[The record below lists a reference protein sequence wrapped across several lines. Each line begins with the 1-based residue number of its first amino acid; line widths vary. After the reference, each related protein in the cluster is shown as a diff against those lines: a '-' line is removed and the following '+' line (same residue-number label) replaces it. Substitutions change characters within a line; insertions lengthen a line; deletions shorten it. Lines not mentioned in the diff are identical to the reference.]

1 MATVLAV
8 DDEPDILEIV
18 KVNLELE
25 GHTVL
30 VARSG
35 AEALEVVRQGPP
47 DLVLL
52 DIMMPG
58 MDGWDVLARLKRDP
72 ELHAMT
78 VPVVMLTALT
88 ADDDRVRGGIEGA
101 VRYLTKP
108 FLPADL
114 CTEVNRVLEGEPEP
128 VRRKQVQRESLAE
141 LARMEKGAS
150 EARSDD
156 ARPHVTRLERVPE
169 PQPEPPHMRAARER
183 IGSLSPKQRE
193 LLDVLH
199 ASASVSQAAADLRVS
214 RSNVYA
220 SLRRISRKLGTRS
233 VGELLAL
240 VREGDLLG

>member
-35 AEALEVVRQGPP
+35 AEAIELVRRTVP

-58 MDGWDVLARLKRDP
+58 TDGWEVLARLKRDP
-72 ELHAMT
+72 ELHATT
-78 VPVVMLTALT
+78 VPVVMLTALSA
-88 ADDDRVRGGIEGA
+88 ADDRLRGGIEGA

-114 CTEVNRVLEGEPEP
+114 CAEVNRVLEGEPEP

-141 LARMEKGAS
+141 IARMEKGAS
-150 EARSDD
+150 QAGVAD
-156 ARPHVTRLERVPE
+156 ARPHLTRLERSPE
-169 PQPEPPHMRAARER
+169 PQAEPPHMRAARER
-183 IGSLSPKQRE
+183 VASLSPKQRE
-193 LLDVLH
+193 LLEALH
-199 ASASVSQAAADLRVS
+199 ASASVSQAAADLSVS